1 MTAYNVARGKHATL
15 GAATADS
22 VTFATRHYTVRVTN
36 IDATQVIYGTLD
48 GSVPTVGGDDTFVVP
63 AGKVREFDN
72 MGQGIH
78 TVGLIS
84 TAGGQYNVEARL

>member
-1 MTAYNVARGKHATL
+1 MTAYSVARAKHATL
-15 GAATADS
+15 GAAAADAI
-22 VTFATRHYTVRVTN
+22 TFRTRHYTVRVTN
-36 IDATQVIYGTLD
+36 LDGTQVIYGTLD

-72 MGQGIH
+72 MGQGIS

-84 TAGGQYNVEARL
+84 TAGGQYNIEARL